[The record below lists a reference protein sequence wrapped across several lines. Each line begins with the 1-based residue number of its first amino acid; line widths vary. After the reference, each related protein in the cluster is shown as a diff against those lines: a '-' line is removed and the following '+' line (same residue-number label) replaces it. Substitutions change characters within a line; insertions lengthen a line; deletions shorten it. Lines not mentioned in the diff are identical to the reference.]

1 MSTSAQYASVPLSN
15 SVLINTG
22 NSNRDGSGAIGVLV
36 PTSTTG
42 SRIDDI
48 IICAQVAT
56 TAGMIRFF
64 RRRGASLFLL
74 LEVPVTVRTPSA
86 TVEAYT
92 RQLTNLAWVLDST
105 SEIVVST
112 EKSETFAVSV
122 TRGGAL

>member
-1 MSTSAQYASVPLSN
+1 MSTSAQYASTPLSPSIIVN
-15 SVLINTG
+15 AANP
-22 NSNRDGSGAIGVLV
+22 NRDGTGTVVLLV
-36 PTSTTG
+36 PASVTG

-48 IICAQVAT
+48 TICAQVTT

-74 LEVPVTVRTPSA
+74 LEVPVTVRVPSA
-86 TVEAYT
+86 TVEAFT
-92 RQLTNLAWVLDST
+92 RQLTNLAWVLDSA

-112 EKSETFAVSV
+112 EKAEAFAINV